1 MNEISAK
8 YFSTKFIIE
17 NKLKLTDI
25 VILEYIYSWILSDNP
40 PEFKIESGKKAFY
53 ICQSHIAKDF
63 EGLITQAAISQKMK
77 RLERC
82 KIIETTIVDS
92 IKGKFYVCF
101 NWNKVIESLAA
112 KELLEQQR
120 YKYCSNWFEK
130 IFKFIQE
137 ENNTEQQWKDEWN
150 KKSLHERIEYYKG
163 EENMSALLSDED
175 MNKKVYYCKQAD
187 KIARRILIKYPQI
200 FVTKYPK
207 ENEQPTKTYIRLC
220 RKIEDIYNGRFISS
234 RYYDFDENVF
244 KNKQFVTE
252 GWKDKIKEV
261 KNDWNKVKVLIFNAV
276 ENFCKMYDE
285 NKMPLKK
292 DYLTNNLNDWFFSDN
307 PNSKGQS
314 QFIQSLNEPMEIKQ
328 KLGLDKAKGIVEEM
342 KEKSPVSYFA
352 GHELNE
358 LLPQNANEAAAWNY
372 IQEIIKWGKLL
383 YQYDGNA
390 KYFLQCKINGNLE
403 SGPKVL
409 PALFARYLQENEIT
423 VSLNTL
429 NIEQAVDSNAPWC
442 WFIENACKNHDMNLS
457 AVRCLDKNDFF
468 DAYNKNNISFDD
480 MEEVIF

>member
-1 MNEISAK
+1 
-8 YFSTKFIIE
+8 
-17 NKLKLTDI
+17 
-25 VILEYIYSWILSDNP
+25 
-40 PEFKIESGKKAFY
+40 
-53 ICQSHIAKDF
+53 
-63 EGLITQAAISQKMK
+63 
-77 RLERC
+77 
-82 KIIETTIVDS
+82 
-92 IKGKFYVCF
+92 
-101 NWNKVIESLAA
+101 
-112 KELLEQQR
+112 
-120 YKYCSNWFEK
+120 
-130 IFKFIQE
+130 
-137 ENNTEQQWKDEWN
+137 
-150 KKSLHERIEYYKG
+150 
-163 EENMSALLSDED
+163 
-175 MNKKVYYCKQAD
+175 
-187 KIARRILIKYPQI
+187 
-200 FVTKYPK
+200 
-207 ENEQPTKTYIRLC
+207 
-220 RKIEDIYNGRFISS
+220 
-234 RYYDFDENVF
+234 
-244 KNKQFVTE
+244 
-252 GWKDKIKEV
+252 
-261 KNDWNKVKVLIFNAV
+261 
-276 ENFCKMYDE
+276 MYDE

-328 KLGLDKAKGIVEEM
+328 KLGLDKAKNIVEEM
-342 KEKSPVSYFA
+342 KEKSPVSYYA

-383 YQYDGNA
+383 FQYDGNA
-390 KYFLQCKINGNLE
+390 KYFMQCKINGNLE

-409 PALFARYLQENEIT
+409 PALFARYLQENEIS